1 MRKYFVLVKMSPIP
15 PNKQEQF
22 QSDSINSN
30 KTSETQ
36 SEETTISNLEP
47 TEITERWNTNYYN
60 VDFNGVTYQQ
70 LNQESELLPTVEADD
85 CSSDEDDC
93 QLTEIDP
100 DVEFE
105 ILAESRTKLNGQTH
119 VSVKDIY

>member
-1 MRKYFVLVKMSPIP
+1 MSPIP